1 MSQSV
6 ASGARF
12 QNTLADMRQAR
23 KRTLLTEQEKTIL
36 RLGSEKPKTQTQ
48 TALNKLRVG
57 YHLNGIEEV
66 LKMIAGI

>member
-1 MSQSV
+1 
-6 ASGARF
+6 
-12 QNTLADMRQAR
+12 MRQAR